1 MDLWLAALI
10 ILGAAALSAGAMLLV
25 RRRAPEGTYVRDAVP
40 AGAVYTVVGTAYMV
54 IVAFVFFIA
63 FESYHAAKADAHEEA
78 TATLGMFHL
87 ASSFGPKGTEQL
99 QKQTICYAR
108 EVISTGW
115 PAMREGTGTPA
126 VEARVTALERT
137 AARMPMQGERQIAA
151 YDHWSGLNDER
162 RGGRQGR
169 ISEAEPLVP
178 PLIWM
183 VIILGGVV
191 AIGTVCLF
199 ADPKE
204 ARFPQAA
211 MIASVALLVASAL
224 ILVRFLDT
232 PYEDRSGSIKPTEMA
247 RVLAL
252 MEEAHQRHEPRRA
265 IRCA

>member
-1 MDLWLAALI
+1 MDLWLAALV
-10 ILGAAALSAGAMLLV
+10 ILVAAALSAGAMLLV

-63 FESYHAAKADAHEEA
+63 FESYHAAKSDAHDEA
-78 TATLGMFHL
+78 TAMLGMFHL
-87 ASSFGPKGTEQL
+87 ASLFSPEAAEQL
-99 QKQTICYAR
+99 EEQTICYAR

-115 PAMREGTGTPA
+115 PAMRQGTGSPA
-126 VEARVTALERT
+126 VEARIAALERT
-137 AARMPMQGERQIAA
+137 AGRIPVRGEQQQAA
-151 YDHWSGLNDER
+151 YDHWFGLSEER
-162 RGGRQGR
+162 RRGRQGR
-169 ISEAEPLVP
+169 IAAAEPLVP

-191 AIGTVCLF
+191 VIGTVCLF

-232 PYEDRSGSIKPTEMA
+232 PYEDRNGSIKPTAMA
-247 RVLAL
+247 RALAL
-252 MEEAHQRHEPRRA
+252 MEAEYQGRDPV
-265 IRCA
+265 RCT